1 MIVNNTIYE
10 IIIKV
15 TFSLKLSLT
24 YRPFVWP
31 SQALSTI
38 LATWIFSLILITSLH
53 ISHAPIIVGYPLSV
67 SSTILHLHVF
77 AQVFFPLPEGFNFH
91 QFLLFIQ
98 IDIFSEQYSSIK
110 IILNNTLYAEF
121 KMYSICSSL
130 DGSSLLDFPIIS
142 HLSYMTSYKMS
153 TFEWVIPPIC
163 SKCKWYKKKCGE
175 NPCHSCLLT

>member
-1 MIVNNTIYE
+1 MAIPSAQHHLGNMNFQPYSNY
-10 IIIKV
+10 
-15 TFSLKLSLT
+15 FLT
-24 YRPFVWP
+24 YFLCCNRRGI
-31 SQALSTI
+31 ST
-38 LATWIFSLILITSLH
+38 
-53 ISHAPIIVGYPLSV
+53 V
-67 SSTILHLHVF
+67 SILHNSPSPCICSS
-77 AQVFFPLPEGFNFH
+77 FFPLPEGFNFH